1 MSLPRICFVAPNLY
15 PVFAKLAGST
25 LVGGAEVQQSF
36 LVRELRRRGY
46 SVSVLSSDFGQ
57 GAKCEV
63 EGVRFIRMFEN
74 SAGFPVIRAF
84 HPRMSGLWRALKL
97 ADADV
102 YYNRCATMSLALVV
116 RFCQKFGRTNIFA
129 GASDLDF
136 VPGQE
141 LIQAAWYRAMF
152 RYGLRRTP
160 HVVVQ
165 NPTQLALFEENYGGA
180 ARLIPSV
187 FLPPSQTLAAGERRE
202 ILWCG
207 VLRPGK
213 RVEILLELARRLPQ
227 YFFRV
232 VGGADSSEYS
242 KRILAVLAQE
252 SSRLPNLSYDGF
264 LPYELADGKFLQA
277 KLFLNTSDRE
287 GFPNTFL
294 QAWARGVPTLS
305 FVDVGARMDGHD
317 VGVVCTDEAAMEAAI
332 LRLMEEPEAYAAVAE
347 RARNY
352 FLVNHTVESCVDK
365 YESIW
370 QRSGVVAD

>member
-1 MSLPRICFVAPNLY
+1 MNLPKICFVAPSLF

-57 GAKCEV
+57 GAECEV
-63 EGVRFIRMFEN
+63 EGVRFIRMFER
-74 SAGFPVIRAF
+74 SAGLPVVRAF
-84 HPRMSGLWRALKL
+84 HPRMSGLWRALQL

-116 RFCQKFGRTNIFA
+116 RFCEKFGRANIFA

-152 RYGLRRTP
+152 RYGLRRTQQ
-160 HVVVQ
+160 VVVQ
-165 NPTQLALFEENYGGA
+165 NPTQLALFEKNYGGLA
-180 ARLIPSV
+180 QLIPSV
-187 FLPPSQTLAAGERRE
+187 FVPPSHASAAGERRE

-213 RVEILLELARRLPQ
+213 RVEILLQLARRLPQ

-232 VGGADSSEYS
+232 VGGADSSDYS
-242 KRILAVLAQE
+242 RKVAGVLMEE
-252 SSRLPNLSYDGF
+252 STRLPNLRYDGF
-264 LPYELADGKFLQA
+264 LPYESADEKFLQA

-305 FVDVGARMDGHD
+305 FVDVGARMDGQD
-317 VGVVCTDEAAMEAAI
+317 VGVVCTDEAAMEAAV
-332 LRLMEEPEAYAAVAE
+332 LRLMEEPEGYAAAAE

-352 FLVNHTVESCVDK
+352 FHANHTVRSCVDK

-370 QRSGVVAD
+370 QRGGVATD